1 MNGKIYY
8 TDEDLNRGHKR
19 FRICKNKGN
28 ECIKEEFMA
37 KHASSKF
44 CSEDCN
50 NKFSNWEK
58 HQIRKMKLSP
68 KKNNIKILNTM
79 LQNNFFPIVSYHSLV
94 ESNFRFEESD
104 GLEFVPSIGEKVI
117 VYNEFRLI
125 HWEKDKFLINKK
137 QKYEFR

>member
-58 HQIRKMKLSP
+58 QQINKMILSP
-68 KKNNIKILNTM
+68 KENNVKILRQ
-79 LQNNFFPIVSYHSLV
+79 LVQNNFMPIVSYRSLI
-94 ESNFRFEESD
+94 ETNFRFEETD
-104 GLEFVPSIGEKVI
+104 GMEFIPVLGKKAFVFVDYVI
-117 VYNEFRLI
+117 V
-125 HWEKDKFLINKK
+125 HWKKNKFLITKK
-137 QKYEFR
+137 

>member
-8 TDEDLNRGHKR
+8 TDEDLNRDNKR
-19 FRICKNKGN
+19 YRICKNKGN
-28 ECIKEEFMA
+28 DCNKGEFMA

-44 CSEDCN
+44 CSEDCH

-58 HQIRKMKLSP
+58 HQIRNMKLSP
-68 KKNNIKILNTM
+68 KENNIKILNTM

-104 GLEFVPSIGEKVI
+104 GLEFVPSIGKKVI

-125 HWEKDKFLINKK
+125 HWGKDKFLINKK
-137 QKYEFR
+137 